1 MMYKRPGSIARLASL
16 AVLLLL
22 LVFPASAS
30 MVSFLLV
37 ETGIDEDISCGQF
50 TSLWEGG
57 LMDAFFDA
65 GHIVTNSPIA
75 RMEKKPDRDL
85 SGQVADDFS
94 EAASGGA
101 DFYVLGFLE
110 YRLQGSR
117 GIPVGIALKVY
128 SSDSQKLLFEQ
139 RFPAGT
145 GKSLDEEYQF
155 AQNAGRVII
164 SQLSK
169 R

>member
-1 MMYKRPGSIARLASL
+1 MFYKHLGFMAA
-16 AVLLLL
+16 LLLL
-22 LVFPASAS
+22 LVFPVSAS

-37 ETGIDEDISCGQF
+37 ETGLGEDVSTGQY

-75 RMEKKPDRDL
+75 RMEKKPERDL
-85 SGQVADDFS
+85 SGQVASDFS
-94 EAASGGA
+94 EAANGGVEY
-101 DFYVLGFLE
+101 FVLGFLE
-110 YRLQGSR
+110 YQIQGER
-117 GIPVGIALKVY
+117 AVPVGIALKLY
-128 SSDSQKLLFEQ
+128 LTNTQKLVFEE

-145 GKSLDEEYQF
+145 GKSLDEEYKI
-155 AQNAGRVII
+155 AQNTGRIII
-164 SQLSK
+164 SHLST